1 MSNIASRVIEFFL
14 NWAIDF
20 PVNQFLICIQMTYK

>member
-14 NWAIDF
+14 HWAIDLS
-20 PVNQFLICIQMTYK
+20 VNRFLICIQMTDN